1 MGLGLGLALALGLGL
16 GCHPTPNQVFNSPEA
31 AARLANTRAAS
42 EVAALHNFFA
52 LLSSDPDRVTYGLKP
67 VAAAA
72 ERGAIQVLLLAD
84 SLLRAQHVARR
95 RTYVELV
102 NTVKTLG
109 TLTLTLTLIFT
120 LTLTLTLTLTPTLT
134 LTLTPTPT
142 ANP

>member
-1 MGLGLGLALALGLGL
+1 MGLALGLGLGL

-84 SLLRAQHVARR
+84 SLLRVRVR
-95 RTYVELV
+95 VRVRVRLRLSVGVTY
-102 NTVKTLG
+102 
-109 TLTLTLTLIFT
+109 
-120 LTLTLTLTLTPTLT
+120 P
-134 LTLTPTPT
+134 TPTPT
-142 ANP
+142 PDLEDR